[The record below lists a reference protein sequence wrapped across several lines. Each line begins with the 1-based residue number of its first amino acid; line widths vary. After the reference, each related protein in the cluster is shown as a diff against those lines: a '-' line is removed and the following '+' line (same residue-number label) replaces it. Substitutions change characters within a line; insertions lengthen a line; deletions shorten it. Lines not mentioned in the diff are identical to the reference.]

1 LPSQTDLASESID
14 EKAMLNQEL
23 PPTKQSL
30 SQENLR
36 KGQTPS
42 DILKKQEQYI
52 HARNTSW

>member
-1 LPSQTDLASESID
+1 LPSQTDLASECID
-14 EKAMLNQEL
+14 EKAVLYQKL

-42 DILKKQEQYI
+42 DILNLRAKN
-52 HARNTSW
+52 NT